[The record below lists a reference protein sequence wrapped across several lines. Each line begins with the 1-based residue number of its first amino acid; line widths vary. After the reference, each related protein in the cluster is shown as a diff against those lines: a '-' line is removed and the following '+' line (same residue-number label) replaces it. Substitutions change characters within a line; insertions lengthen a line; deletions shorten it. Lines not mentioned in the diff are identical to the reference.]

1 MNRRRIFLLAKNGQL
16 GWELNRTLLPLGDVT
31 ALETPQIDLEKSDTY
46 VGLIRQLKPD
56 YIINPAAYT
65 AVDLAETEQERA
77 RNINAV
83 AAGILAEE
91 ANRLNA
97 TLIHY
102 STDYVFDGEK
112 GAAYSEDDA
121 TNPLNMY
128 GHSKLEGERAIQAA
142 GGTHFIFRTS
152 WVYSLRMA
160 GGFVNKV
167 LEWSRQQTQL
177 RMVTDQ
183 VGNPTWARMLAEI
196 TALLVSWGDDYL
208 RERAGLYH
216 LAGGGVASRYEWAQ
230 AILELD
236 PNKQEQIATAILP
249 ALTADFPTPAERPL
263 FSALDCSKFE
273 RAFNLKLPDWKT
285 ALELAMS

>member
-1 MNRRRIFLLAKNGQL
+1 MKILLLAKNGQL
-16 GWELNRTLLPLGDVT
+16 GWELNRTLLLLGEVT
-31 ALETPQIDLEKSDTY
+31 AVETPQIDLEKPDTFIP
-46 VGLIRQLKPD
+46 LIRQLKPD

-77 RNINAV
+77 RSINAV

-97 TLIHY
+97 VLIHY
-102 STDYVFDGEK
+102 STDYVFDGKK

-196 TALLVSWGDDYL
+196 TALLVSRGDDYL
-208 RERAGLYH
+208 HERAGLYH
-216 LAGGGVASRYEWAQ
+216 LAGGGFASRYEWAQ

-236 PNKQEQIATAILP
+236 PNKQEQIATALLL

>member
-1 MNRRRIFLLAKNGQL
+1 MRIILLAKNGQL
-16 GWELNRTLLPLGDVT
+16 GWELNRTLLPLGEVT
-31 ALETPQIDLEKSDTY
+31 AVETPQIDLERPETY
-46 VGLIRQLKPD
+46 VNLIRELKPTV
-56 YIINPAAYT
+56 IINPAAYT

-77 RNINAV
+77 RSINAV

-102 STDYVFDGEK
+102 STDYVFDGKE
-112 GAAYSEDDA
+112 GAVYSEDDA
-121 TNPLNMY
+121 TNPLNIY

-177 RMVTDQ
+177 RMVSDQ
-183 VGNPTWARMLAEI
+183 IGNPTWARVLAEI
-196 TALLVSWGDDYL
+196 TAILVARGDDYL

-216 LAGGGVASRYEWAQ
+216 LAGGGFASRYEWAQ

-285 ALELAMS
+285 ALELAMG